1 MKKDIQ
7 ELWGTANFRRL
18 WIARFISNLGNGMA
32 PTALAFS
39 ILAMPGGDEN
49 AMSVILTAGM
59 IPVVV
64 MLPFGGVLADR
75 LGRARV
81 ISIMD
86 IILGLF
92 VFLQAFLF
100 GSGLGTVFSIA
111 AVAVVCGVL
120 NAFWWPAF
128 TGLPADLVPEDK
140 LQTANSYISL
150 ASNAAFIFGAAAG
163 GWLVAV
169 YSGAV
174 ALAVD
179 ATTFLIAGLLVWK
192 LRHTSSRATNDNSV
206 VEELIHG
213 WNVFWSY
220 KWVVIVV
227 ACFSLMVM
235 AMRAT
240 EGVLG
245 PVVAKDF
252 YEGAASWASIIGA
265 EVGLLLGALIA
276 TKWRPTHPIAMGMIV
291 TLPCATFMLS
301 MALTLPLLVVMFFA
315 LLWGIG
321 IELMMVW
328 WITAL
333 QTHIPKDAIG
343 RVSAY
348 DAFGSLSFGPIGT
361 ALAGPLAVAFGAR
374 EVLYGCAAI
383 IVIMVAISLFSREVR
398 GLRSDTPVLQA
409 D

>member
-7 ELWGTANFRRL
+7 DLWTTPNFRRL
-18 WIARFISNLGNGMA
+18 WIARVISNVGNGMA

-86 IILGLF
+86 IILSLF
-92 VFLQAFLF
+92 VYLQAFLF
-100 GSGLGTVFSIA
+100 GSGQATVLL
-111 AVAVVCGVL
+111 VALVQMVCGVL

-150 ASNAAFIFGAAAG
+150 GSNAAFIFGAAAG
-163 GWLVAV
+163 GWLVATF
-169 YSGAV
+169 SGAI
-174 ALAVD
+174 AIATD
-179 ATTFLIAGLLVWK
+179 ATTFLVAGLLVWK
-192 LRHTSSRATNDNSV
+192 LRNTSLRSESDNSV
-206 VEELIHG
+206 VEELLHG

-227 ACFSLMVM
+227 GCFSMIVM
-235 AMRAT
+235 ALRAS

-245 PVVAKDF
+245 PVIAKDF
-252 YEGAASWASIIGA
+252 YSGASSWASIVGF
-265 EVGLLLGALIA
+265 EGVGLLIGALVA

-291 TLPCATFMLS
+291 TLPAATFMLA
-301 MALTLPLLVVMFFA
+301 MAMTLPVGVVMFFA

-361 ALAGPLAVAFGAR
+361 GLAGPLAIAFGPR
-374 EVLYGCAAI
+374 TVLFGCAAI
-383 IVIMVAISLFSREVR
+383 VLVMVGLSLLSREVR
-398 GLRSDTPVLQA
+398 GLRSDTPVL
-409 D
+409 

>member
-7 ELWGTANFRRL
+7 DLWTTPNFRRL
-18 WIARFISNLGNGMA
+18 WIARVISNVGNGMA
-32 PTALAFS
+32 PTAFAFA

-86 IILGLF
+86 IILSLF
-92 VFLQAFLF
+92 VYLQAFLF
-100 GSGLGTVFSIA
+100 GSGQATVLL
-111 AVAVVCGVL
+111 VALVQMVCGVL

-150 ASNAAFIFGAAAG
+150 GSNAAFIFGAAAG
-163 GWLVAV
+163 GWLVATF
-169 YSGAV
+169 SGAI
-174 ALAVD
+174 AIATD
-179 ATTFLIAGLLVWK
+179 ATTFLVAGLLVWK
-192 LRHTSSRATNDNSV
+192 LRNTSLRSESDNRV
-206 VEELIHG
+206 VEELLHG
-213 WNVFWSY
+213 WNIFWSY

-227 ACFSLMVM
+227 ACFSMMVM

-240 EGVLG
+240 DGVLG

-252 YEGAASWASIIGA
+252 YEGAVTWASVVGA
-265 EVGLLLGALIA
+265 QGVGLLIGALVA
-276 TKWRPTHPIAMGMIV
+276 TKWRPRHPIAMGMIV

-301 MALTLPLLVVMFFA
+301 LALTLPIAAVMFFS
-315 LLWGIG
+315 LVWGAG

-361 ALAGPLAVAFGAR
+361 ALAGPLAVAFGPRA
-374 EVLYGCAAI
+374 VLYGCTAI
-383 IVIMVAISLFSREVR
+383 IVVMVGLSLLSREVR
-398 GLRSDTPVLQA
+398 GLRSDTPVL
-409 D
+409 

>member
-1 MKKDIQ
+1 MKQDIIA
-7 ELWGTANFRRL
+7 LWRTPNYRRL
-18 WIARFISNLGNGMA
+18 WVARFISNLGNGMA

-39 ILAMPGGDEN
+39 IFAMKGGDAN
-49 AMSVILTAGM
+49 ALSAILTAGM

-64 MLPFGGVLADR
+64 MLPFGGVFSDR
-75 LGRARV
+75 MGRARV

-86 IILGLF
+86 LLLF
-92 VFLQAFLF
+92 PVLILQAYLF
-100 GSGLGTVFSIA
+100 ASDQATVLLIA
-111 AVAVVCGVL
+111 CIQVVVGVL

-128 TGLPADLVPEDK
+128 TGLPADLVGDDK

-150 ASNAAFIFGAAAG
+150 ASNAAYIFGAAAG
-163 GWLVAV
+163 GWLVATF
-169 YSGAV
+169 SGAV
-174 ALAVD
+174 AITVD
-179 ATTFLIAGLLVWK
+179 AFTFLIAGYLVWA
-192 LRHTSSRATNDNSV
+192 LRHTSSKSTSETSV
-206 VEELIHG
+206 IEELAHG

-227 ACFSLMVM
+227 ACFSMIVM
-235 AMRAT
+235 ALRAS

-245 PVVAKDF
+245 PLIAKDF
-252 YEGAASWASIIGA
+252 YDGATSWASVTGS
-265 EVGLLLGALIA
+265 EGVGLLIGALVA
-276 TKWRPTHPIAMGMIV
+276 TKWRPKHPIAMGMVVTFPAAIFILSLAFTAPIFIV
-291 TLPCATFMLS
+291 
-301 MALTLPLLVVMFFA
+301 MAFA

-361 ALAGPLAVAFGAR
+361 GLAGPFAIAFGVKP
-374 EVLYGCAAI
+374 VLFGCAG
-383 IVIMVAISLFSREVR
+383 IVVTMCCIALMSREVR
-398 GLRSDTPVLQA
+398 QLTAEKASA
-409 D
+409 